1 MSSPLPP
8 ALGRPRSEAA
18 RTAVLHAVDDL
29 LVEVGY
35 AAMTMTGIAARAGVG
50 KQTVYRW
57 WSSKAE
63 ILLEATTHDAAGELR
78 TPPGRSSAAEL
89 SAYASA
95 VLAFLGSA
103 HAGLAY
109 RALLGE
115 AQHDA
120 KIAALLR
127 DGDPLVASGRPVL
140 QRVLDRGDL
149 PASTDLDAAVT
160 DFLGPLVYRVLIGI
174 GDAAD
179 QPVRPYVTRYLAG
192 ARAKV
197 SGSR

>member
-1 MSSPLPP
+1 MSSPPSP

-18 RTAVLHAVDDL
+18 RTAVLHAADDL

-63 ILLEATTHDAAGELR
+63 ILLEATTLDAAGELR
-78 TPPGRSSAAEL
+78 TPAGRSSATEL
-89 SAYASA
+89 TAYAGA

-103 HAGLAY
+103 HAGIAY

-127 DGDPLVASGRPVL
+127 DADPLIASGRPVL
-140 QRVLDRGDL
+140 QRVVDRGDL
-149 PASTDLDAAVT
+149 PAGTDLDAAVT
-160 DFLGPLVYRVLIGI
+160 EFLGPLVYRVLIGLGGV
-174 GDAAD
+174 GDL
-179 QPVRPYVTRYLAG
+179 PVRPYVLRFLAG
-192 ARAKV
+192 AKTKV